1 MGTCIRQRVRQEGE
15 MCMTSVRKN
24 VWYSGILLSLDVW
37 GLQDTSVLCGML
49 PIGGRT
55 NLEVR

>member
-1 MGTCIRQRVRQEGE
+1 MYDLQSER
-15 MCMTSVRKN
+15 M
-24 VWYSGILLSLDVW
+24 YSGILLSLDVW
-37 GLQDTSVLCGML
+37 GVLYGML

>member
-1 MGTCIRQRVRQEGE
+1 
-15 MCMTSVRKN
+15 MTSVRKN
-24 VWYSGILLSLDVW
+24 VWYSGILLSLNVR